1 MTKNNYI
8 KIKLD
13 DIEFSRINEI
23 QKLTHQKRS
32 EICREALYLLI
43 FKRYPSL
50 LIPKTGQDGQGEM
63 AF

>member
-50 LIPKTGQDGQGEM
+50 LKLPGQDGQDEM

>member
-50 LIPKTGQDGQGEM
+50 LKQPGQYGQDEI